1 MALSVLMLQRPSL
14 GKPGED
20 HCGYEHHGGNIEGS
34 IQGAGLV
41 FNGTAQPSHEEAETP
56 TDEHKHEGKKLQST
70 DQVWQKSHRP
80 L

>member
-14 GKPGED
+14 GNPGED

-41 FNGTAQPSHEEAETP
+41 YNGTAQPGHEEAETP
-56 TDEHKHEGKKLQST
+56 ADEHT
-70 DQVWQKSHRP
+70 
-80 L
+80 